1 MAYSSSGRSPK
12 NTYFRQLPNL
22 DYPSLANDRTS
33 AYDYDQ
39 VKNIF
44 KRAVLREDVVN
55 SYFQFNQYLI
65 EGDDRPDNV
74 ASKVYGDPNLD
85 WVVLTTNNV
94 INVRDQWPMSQND
107 LQNYLTNKYTTAELS
122 YVHHYETLKIV
133 DSSQKLIQPK
143 GITVEEGHSITFI
156 DRGVS
161 KTESKIEAIT
171 YLQHEINLNDQKTEI
186 NDLQK
191 QYVEIYLR
199 DMTNIMS
206 YKRSYLFVNKNL
218 KKTENPRLISP

>member
-33 AYDYDQ
+33 AYDYNQ

-65 EGDDRPDNV
+65 QGDDRPDNV
-74 ASKVYGDPNLD
+74 ASKVYGDANLD

-94 INVRDQWPMSQND
+94 INVRDEWPMSQND

-122 YVHHYETLKIV
+122 YVHHYVGYDMYIYIFIIHHA
-133 DSSQKLIQPK
+133 SSIIHHP
-143 GITVEEGHSITFI
+143 
-156 DRGVS
+156 
-161 KTESKIEAIT
+161 
-171 YLQHEINLNDQKTEI
+171 
-186 NDLQK
+186 
-191 QYVEIYLR
+191 
-199 DMTNIMS
+199 
-206 YKRSYLFVNKNL
+206 
-218 KKTENPRLISP
+218 

>member
-1 MAYSSSGRSPK
+1 MTYSSSGRSPK

-44 KRAVLREDVVN
+44 KRAVLREDVID

-74 ASKVYGDPNLD
+74 ASKVYGDANLD
-85 WVVLTTNNV
+85 WVVLTTNNI
-94 INVRDQWPMSQND
+94 INVRDEWPMSQND

-161 KTESKIEAIT
+161 KTESKVEAIT
-171 YLQHEINLNDQKTEI
+171 YLLLWHQEEVSKMPERHLDHE
-186 NDLQK
+186 
-191 QYVEIYLR
+191 
-199 DMTNIMS
+199 
-206 YKRSYLFVNKNL
+206 
-218 KKTENPRLISP
+218 ENRFSSRA

>member
-1 MAYSSSGRSPK
+1 MAYSSSGRSSK

-44 KRAVLREDVVN
+44 KRAVLREDVID
-55 SYFQFNQYLI
+55 SYFQFDQYLI

-74 ASKVYGDPNLD
+74 ANKVYGDSNLD

-143 GITVEEGHSITFI
+143 GLYLTRPSIGQYFTNRKELQAGADAVFEKVKFGKIKIKISKEYSLI
-156 DRGVS
+156 DA
-161 KTESKIEAIT
+161 KKAHEDLEA
-171 YLQHEINLNDQKTEI
+171 
-186 NDLQK
+186 
-191 QYVEIYLR
+191 R
-199 DMTNIMS
+199 
-206 YKRSYLFVNKNL
+206 
-218 KKTENPRLISP
+218 RLTGPAILIP

>member
-74 ASKVYGDPNLD
+74 ASKVYGDANLD

-94 INVRDQWPMSQND
+94 INVRDEWPMSQND
-107 LQNYLTNKYTTAELS
+107 LQNYLTNKYTSTELS

-133 DSSQKLIQPK
+133 DSYQKLIQPK
-143 GITVEEGHSITFI
+143 GITVEEGHSITFL

-161 KTESKIEAIT
+161 RTESKIEEIT
-171 YLQHEINLNDQKTEI
+171 YLQHEIALNDKKREI
-186 NDLQK
+186 NVLQK
-191 QYVEIYLR
+191 QYVELYLR

-206 YKRSYLFVNKNL
+206 YKPSKQFVTDKL

>member
-1 MAYSSSGRSPK
+1 MTYSSSGRSPK

-33 AYDYDQ
+33 AYDYNQ

-44 KRAVLREDVVN
+44 KRAVLREDVIN

-74 ASKVYGDPNLD
+74 ASKVYGDANLD

-94 INVRDQWPMSQND
+94 INVRDEWPMSQND

-122 YVHHYETLKIV
+122 YVHHYETLKII
-133 DSSQKLIQPK
+133 DADEKLIQPK
-143 GITVEEGHSITFI
+143 GITVEEGHSITFV

-161 KTESKIEAIT
+161 RTESKIEAIT
-171 YLQHEINLNDQKTEI
+171 YLQHEINLNDKKREI
-186 NDLQK
+186 NVLQPR
-191 QYVEIYLR
+191 YVELYLR
-199 DMTNIMS
+199 DMADIMS
-206 YKRSYLFVNKNL
+206 YKPSKQFISKKL

>member
-1 MAYSSSGRSPK
+1 MTYSSSRRSPK

-22 DYPSLANDRTS
+22 DYPSLAIDRTS
-33 AYDYDQ
+33 AYDYNQ

-44 KRAVLREDVVN
+44 KRAVLREDIID
-55 SYFQFNQYLI
+55 SYFQFEQYLI

-74 ASKVYGDPNLD
+74 ASKLYDDPNLD

-94 INVRDQWPMSQND
+94 INVRDEWPMSQND

-171 YLQHEINLNDQKTEI
+171 YLQHEINLNDKKREI
-186 NDLQK
+186 NVLQK
-191 QYVEIYLR
+191 QFVELYLR

-206 YKRSYLFVNKNL
+206 YKPSKQFISKNL

>member
-1 MAYSSSGRSPK
+1 MTYSSSGRSPK

-33 AYDYDQ
+33 AYDYNQ

-44 KRAVLREDVVN
+44 KRAVLREDVID
-55 SYFQFNQYLI
+55 SYFQFEQYLI

-74 ASKVYGDPNLD
+74 ASKVYGDANLD

-94 INVRDQWPMSQND
+94 INVRDEWPMSQND

-122 YVHHYETLKIV
+122 YVHHYETLKII
-133 DSSQKLIQPK
+133 DADEKLIQPK
-143 GITVEEGHSITFI
+143 GITVEEGHSITFV

-161 KTESKIEAIT
+161 RTESKIEAIT
-171 YLQHEINLNDQKTEI
+171 YLQYEINLNDKKREI
-186 NDLQK
+186 NVLQPR
-191 QYVEIYLR
+191 YVELYLR
-199 DMTNIMS
+199 DMADIMS
-206 YKRSYLFVNKNL
+206 YKPSNQFISKNL

>member
-44 KRAVLREDVVN
+44 KRAVLREDVID

-65 EGDDRPDNV
+65 EGDDRPDSV
-74 ASKVYGDPNLD
+74 ASKVYGDSNLD

-156 DRGVS
+156 DSGVS

-171 YLQHEINLNDQKTEI
+171 YLQHEINLNDQKREI
-186 NDLQK
+186 NVLQK

-206 YKRSYLFVNKNL
+206 YKPSKQFVSKNL

>member
-44 KRAVLREDVVN
+44 KRAVLREDVLN
-55 SYFQFNQYLI
+55 SYFQFDQYLI

-74 ASKVYGDPNLD
+74 ASKVYGDANLD
-85 WVVLTTNNV
+85 WIVLTTNNV
-94 INVRDQWPMSQND
+94 INVRDEWPMSQND

-161 KTESKIEAIT
+161 KTESKVEAIT
-171 YLQHEINLNDQKTEI
+171 YLQHEINLNDQKREI
-186 NDLQK
+186 NVLQK

-206 YKRSYLFVNKNL
+206 YKPSKQFVNKNL

>member
-33 AYDYDQ
+33 AYDYNQ

-55 SYFQFNQYLI
+55 SYFQFDQYLI

-74 ASKVYGDPNLD
+74 ASKVYGDANLD

-94 INVRDQWPMSQND
+94 INVRDEWPMSQND
-107 LQNYLTNKYTTAELS
+107 LQNYLTNKYTSAELS

-161 KTESKIEAIT
+161 KTESKVEAIT
-171 YLQHEINLNDQKTEI
+171 YLQHEINLNDKKREI
-186 NDLQK
+186 NVLQK
-191 QYVEIYLR
+191 EYVEIYLR
-199 DMTNIMS
+199 DMSNIMT
-206 YKRSYLFVNKNL
+206 YKPSKQFISKNL

>member
-1 MAYSSSGRSPK
+1 MTYSSSGRSPK

-22 DYPSLANDRTS
+22 EYPSLANDRTS
-33 AYDYDQ
+33 AYDYNQ

-44 KRAVLREDVVN
+44 KRAVLREDVIN

-74 ASKVYGDPNLD
+74 ASKVYGDANLD

-94 INVRDQWPMSQND
+94 INVRDEWPMSQND

-161 KTESKIEAIT
+161 KTESKIESIT
-171 YLQHEINLNDQKTEI
+171 YLQHEINLNDKKREI
-186 NDLQK
+186 NVLQPR
-191 QYVEIYLR
+191 YVELYLR
-199 DMTNIMS
+199 DMADIMQ
-206 YKRSYLFVNKNL
+206 YKPSKQFISKNL

>member
-1 MAYSSSGRSPK
+1 MTYSSSGRSPK

-33 AYDYDQ
+33 AYDYNQ

-44 KRAVLREDVVN
+44 KRAVLREDVID
-55 SYFQFNQYLI
+55 SYFQFEQYLI

-74 ASKVYGDPNLD
+74 ATELYNDPNLD
-85 WVVLTTNNV
+85 WVVLTTNNI
-94 INVRDQWPMSQND
+94 INVRDEWPMSQND
-107 LQNYLTNKYTTAELS
+107 LQNYLTNKYTSAELS

-133 DSSQKLIQPK
+133 DSYQRLIQPK
-143 GITVEEGHSITFI
+143 GITVEEGHSITYV

-171 YLQHEINLNDQKTEI
+171 YLQYELNLNDKKREI
-186 NDLQK
+186 NVLQK
-191 QYVEIYLR
+191 QFVELYLR
-199 DMTNIMS
+199 DMANIMS
-206 YKRSYLFVNKNL
+206 YKPSNQFINKNL

>member
-74 ASKVYGDPNLD
+74 ASKVYGDANLD

-94 INVRDQWPMSQND
+94 INVRDEWPMSQND

-143 GITVEEGHSITFI
+143 GITEEERHAITFI
-156 DRGVS
+156 DSGVS

-171 YLQHEINLNDQKTEI
+171 YLQHEINLNDQKREI
-186 NDLQK
+186 NVLQK

-206 YKRSYLFVNKNL
+206 YKPSKQFVNKNL

>member
-33 AYDYDQ
+33 AYDYNQ

-44 KRAVLREDVVN
+44 KRAVFREDVVN
-55 SYFQFNQYLI
+55 SYFQFDQYLI

-74 ASKVYGDPNLD
+74 ASKVYGDANLD

-94 INVRDQWPMSQND
+94 INVRDEWPMSQND

-171 YLQHEINLNDQKTEI
+171 YLQHEINLNDQKREI
-186 NDLQK
+186 NVLQK

-199 DMTNIMS
+199 DMSNIMS
-206 YKRSYLFVNKNL
+206 YKPSKQFVSKNL

>member
-1 MAYSSSGRSPK
+1 MTYSSSGRSPK

-33 AYDYDQ
+33 AYDYNQ

-44 KRAVLREDVVN
+44 KRAVLREDVID
-55 SYFQFNQYLI
+55 SYFQFEQYLI

-74 ASKVYGDPNLD
+74 ATELYNDPNLD
-85 WVVLTTNNV
+85 WVVLTTNNI
-94 INVRDQWPMSQND
+94 INVRDEWPMSQND
-107 LQNYLTNKYTTAELS
+107 LQNYLTNKYTSAELS

-133 DSSQKLIQPK
+133 DSYQRLIQPK
-143 GITVEEGHSITFI
+143 GITVEEGHSITYV

-171 YLQHEINLNDQKTEI
+171 YLQYELNLNDKKREI
-186 NDLQK
+186 NVLQPR
-191 QYVEIYLR
+191 YVELYLR
-199 DMTNIMS
+199 DMADIMS
-206 YKRSYLFVNKNL
+206 YKPSKQFISKKL

>member
-33 AYDYDQ
+33 AYDYNQ

-55 SYFQFNQYLI
+55 SYFQFDQYLI

-74 ASKVYGDPNLD
+74 ASKVYGDANLD

-94 INVRDQWPMSQND
+94 INVRDEWPMSQND

-171 YLQHEINLNDQKTEI
+171 YLQHEINLNDKKREI
-186 NDLQK
+186 NVLQK
-191 QYVEIYLR
+191 EYVEIYLR

-206 YKRSYLFVNKNL
+206 YKPSKQFVSKNL

>member
-44 KRAVLREDVVN
+44 KRAVLREDVIN

-74 ASKVYGDPNLD
+74 ASKVYGDANLD

-94 INVRDQWPMSQND
+94 INVRDEWPMSQND

-143 GITVEEGHSITFI
+143 GIIVEEGHSITFI
-156 DRGVS
+156 DNGVS

-171 YLQHEINLNDQKTEI
+171 YLQHEINLNDQKREI
-186 NDLQK
+186 NVLQK

-199 DMTNIMS
+199 DMSNIMS
-206 YKRSYLFVNKNL
+206 YKPSKQFVSKNL

>member
-33 AYDYDQ
+33 AYDYNQ

-44 KRAVLREDVVN
+44 KRAVLREDIID
-55 SYFQFNQYLI
+55 SYFQFEQYLI

-74 ASKVYGDPNLD
+74 ASKVYGDANLD

-94 INVRDQWPMSQND
+94 INVRDEWPMSQND

-122 YVHHYETLKIV
+122 YIHHYETLKIV

-161 KTESKIEAIT
+161 KTESKIESIT
-171 YLQHEINLNDQKTEI
+171 YLQHEINLNDKKREI
-186 NDLQK
+186 NVLQPR
-191 QYVEIYLR
+191 YVELYLR
-199 DMTNIMS
+199 DMADIMQ
-206 YKRSYLFVNKNL
+206 YKPSKQFISKNL

>member
-33 AYDYDQ
+33 AYDYNQ

-44 KRAVLREDVVN
+44 KRAVLREDVIN

-74 ASKVYGDPNLD
+74 ASKVYGDANLD

-94 INVRDQWPMSQND
+94 INVRDEWPMSQND

-122 YVHHYETLKIV
+122 YVHHYETLKII
-133 DSSQKLIQPK
+133 DADEKLIQPK
-143 GITVEEGHSITFI
+143 GITVEEGHSITFV

-161 KTESKIEAIT
+161 RTESKIEAIT
-171 YLQHEINLNDQKTEI
+171 YLQYEINLNDKKREI
-186 NDLQK
+186 NVLQPR
-191 QYVEIYLR
+191 YVELYLR
-199 DMTNIMS
+199 DMADIMS
-206 YKRSYLFVNKNL
+206 YKPSKQFISKKL

>member
-1 MAYSSSGRSPK
+1 MTYSSSGRSPK

-33 AYDYDQ
+33 AYDYNQ

-44 KRAVLREDVVN
+44 KRAVLREDIID
-55 SYFQFNQYLI
+55 SYFQFEQYLI

-74 ASKVYGDPNLD
+74 ASKVYGDANLD

-94 INVRDQWPMSQND
+94 INVRDEWPMSQND
-107 LQNYLTNKYTTAELS
+107 LQNYLTNKYTTTELS

-161 KTESKIEAIT
+161 KTESKIESIT
-171 YLQHEINLNDQKTEI
+171 YLQHEINLNDKKREI
-186 NDLQK
+186 NVLQPR
-191 QYVEIYLR
+191 YVELYLR
-199 DMTNIMS
+199 DMADIMQ
-206 YKRSYLFVNKNL
+206 YKPSKQFISKNL

>member
-55 SYFQFNQYLI
+55 SYFQFDQYLI

-74 ASKVYGDPNLD
+74 ATKVYGDANLD

-107 LQNYLTNKYTTAELS
+107 LQNYLTNKYTTSELS

-156 DRGVS
+156 DSGVS
-161 KTESKIEAIT
+161 KTESKVESIT
-171 YLQHEINLNDQKTEI
+171 YLQHEINLNDQKREI
-186 NDLQK
+186 NVLQK

-206 YKRSYLFVNKNL
+206 YKPSKQFVSKNL

>member
-44 KRAVLREDVVN
+44 KRAVLREDVIN

-74 ASKVYGDPNLD
+74 ASKVYGDANLD

-94 INVRDQWPMSQND
+94 INVRDEWPMSQND

-156 DRGVS
+156 DSGVS

-171 YLQHEINLNDQKTEI
+171 YLQHEINLNDQKREI
-186 NDLQK
+186 NVLQK

-206 YKRSYLFVNKNL
+206 YKPSKQFVNKNL

>member
-1 MAYSSSGRSPK
+1 MTYSSSGRSPK

-33 AYDYDQ
+33 AYDYNQ

-44 KRAVLREDVVN
+44 KRAVLREDVIN

-74 ASKVYGDPNLD
+74 ASKVYGDANLD

-94 INVRDQWPMSQND
+94 INVRDEWPMSQND

-122 YVHHYETLKIV
+122 YVHHYETLKII
-133 DSSQKLIQPK
+133 DADEKLIQPK
-143 GITVEEGHSITFI
+143 GITVEEGHSITFV

-161 KTESKIEAIT
+161 RTESKIEAIT
-171 YLQHEINLNDQKTEI
+171 YLQHEINLNDKKREI
-186 NDLQK
+186 NVLQP
-191 QYVEIYLR
+191 QYVELYLR
-199 DMTNIMS
+199 DMADIMS
-206 YKRSYLFVNKNL
+206 YKPSKQFISKKL

>member
-1 MAYSSSGRSPK
+1 MTYSSSGRSPK

-33 AYDYDQ
+33 AYDYKQ

-44 KRAVLREDVVN
+44 KRAVLREDVIN

-74 ASKVYGDPNLD
+74 ASKVYGDANLD

-94 INVRDQWPMSQND
+94 INVRDEWPMSQND

-133 DSSQKLIQPK
+133 DSYQKLIQPK
-143 GITVEEGHSITFI
+143 GITVDEDNSITFV
-156 DRGVS
+156 DRGFS
-161 KTESKIEAIT
+161 RTESKIEAIT
-171 YLQHEINLNDQKTEI
+171 YLQHEINLNDKKREI
-186 NDLQK
+186 NVLQPR
-191 QYVEIYLR
+191 YVELYLR
-199 DMTNIMS
+199 DMADIMS
-206 YKRSYLFVNKNL
+206 YKPSKQFISKKL

>member
-1 MAYSSSGRSPK
+1 MTYSSSRRSPK

-33 AYDYDQ
+33 AYDYNQ

-44 KRAVLREDVVN
+44 KRAVLREDIID
-55 SYFQFNQYLI
+55 SYFQFEQYLI

-74 ASKVYGDPNLD
+74 ASKLYDDPNLD

-94 INVRDQWPMSQND
+94 INVRDEWPMSQND

-171 YLQHEINLNDQKTEI
+171 YLQHEINLNDKKREI
-186 NDLQK
+186 NVLQK
-191 QYVEIYLR
+191 QFVELYLR
-199 DMTNIMS
+199 DITNIMS
-206 YKRSYLFVNKNL
+206 YKPSKQFISKNL

>member
-74 ASKVYGDPNLD
+74 ASKVYGDANLD

-94 INVRDQWPMSQND
+94 INVRDEWPMSQND

-122 YVHHYETLKIV
+122 YVHHYETLKII
-133 DSSQKLIQPK
+133 DADEKLIQPK
-143 GITVEEGHSITFI
+143 GITVEEGHSITFV

-161 KTESKIEAIT
+161 RTESKIEAIT
-171 YLQHEINLNDQKTEI
+171 YLQHEINLNDKKREI
-186 NDLQK
+186 NVLQPR
-191 QYVEIYLR
+191 YVELYLR
-199 DMTNIMS
+199 DMADIMS
-206 YKRSYLFVNKNL
+206 YKPSKQFISKKL

>member
-33 AYDYDQ
+33 AYDYNQ

-44 KRAVLREDVVN
+44 KRAVLREDVIN
-55 SYFQFNQYLI
+55 SYFQFEQYLI

-74 ASKVYGDPNLD
+74 ASKVYGDANLD

-94 INVRDQWPMSQND
+94 INVRDEWPMSQND

-122 YVHHYETLKIV
+122 YVHHYETLKII
-133 DSSQKLIQPK
+133 DADEKLIQPK
-143 GITVEEGHSITFI
+143 GITVEEGHSITFV

-161 KTESKIEAIT
+161 RTESKIEAIT
-171 YLQHEINLNDQKTEI
+171 YLQYEINLNDKKREI
-186 NDLQK
+186 NVLQPR
-191 QYVEIYLR
+191 YVELYLR
-199 DMTNIMS
+199 DMADIMS
-206 YKRSYLFVNKNL
+206 YKPSNQFISKNL

>member
-44 KRAVLREDVVN
+44 KRAVLREDVID
-55 SYFQFNQYLI
+55 SYFQFDQYLI

-74 ASKVYGDPNLD
+74 ANKVYGDSNLD

-94 INVRDQWPMSQND
+94 INVRDEWPMSQND

-161 KTESKIEAIT
+161 KTESKVEAIT
-171 YLQHEINLNDQKTEI
+171 YLQHEINLNDKKREI
-186 NDLQK
+186 NVLQK
-191 QYVEIYLR
+191 EYVEIYLR
-199 DMTNIMS
+199 DMINIMS
-206 YKRSYLFVNKNL
+206 YKPSKQFVNKNL

>member
-1 MAYSSSGRSPK
+1 MTYSSSGRSPK

-33 AYDYDQ
+33 AYDYNQ

-44 KRAVLREDVVN
+44 KRAVLREDVIN
-55 SYFQFNQYLI
+55 SYFQFEQYLI

-74 ASKVYGDPNLD
+74 ASKVYGDANLD

-94 INVRDQWPMSQND
+94 INVRDEWPMSQND

-133 DSSQKLIQPK
+133 DSYQKLIQPK
-143 GITVEEGHSITFI
+143 GITVEEGHSITYV

-171 YLQHEINLNDQKTEI
+171 YLQYELNLNDKKREI
-186 NDLQK
+186 NVLQPR
-191 QYVEIYLR
+191 YVELYLR
-199 DMTNIMS
+199 DMADIMS
-206 YKRSYLFVNKNL
+206 YKPSKQFISKKL